1 MDNQKLSAGRDRSKI
16 LHMVSFEDSP
26 LLIILLP
33 VADLRLVQGS
43 QLEQQ
48 RLIRVIEIGAFH
60 CADILHVER
69 IYFMDGHRN
78 YNIRRDLLHLRLHLG
93 GRSTASRNLSLD
105 SMRWLFVLEVHWR
118 ETTFF

>member
-1 MDNQKLSAGRDRSKI
+1 MDNQKLSAGRDRSEI

-26 LLIILLP
+26 LLVILLP

-48 RLIRVIEIGAFH
+48 RLTRVVEIGAFH

-69 IYFMDGHRN
+69 VNFVDRHWDYD
-78 YNIRRDLLHLRLHLG
+78 IRRDLL
-93 GRSTASRNLSLD
+93 
-105 SMRWLFVLEVHWR
+105 
-118 ETTFF
+118 